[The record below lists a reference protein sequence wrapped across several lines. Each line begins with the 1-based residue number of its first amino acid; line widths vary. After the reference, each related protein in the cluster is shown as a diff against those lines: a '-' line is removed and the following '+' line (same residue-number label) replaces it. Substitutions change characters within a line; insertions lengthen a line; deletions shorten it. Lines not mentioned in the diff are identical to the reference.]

1 MTCVM
6 AISKKTGTDSKSM
19 GNLLMLQANVRT
31 FSRVEQKSLFGSQ
44 CQSDLKLVSLFS
56 VLNLVSKRSVITGNG
71 VNAGLELDMAKEG
84 VY

>member
-1 MTCVM
+1 MTYVM

-19 GNLLMLQANVRT
+19 GNLLMLQANART
-31 FSRVEQKSLFGSQ
+31 FSRVEQRSLFGSQ
-44 CQSDLKLVSLFS
+44 CQSDLRLVSLFS
-56 VLNLVSKRSVITGNG
+56 VLNMVSKRSVITGNG